1 MAEKRA
7 ERRRQMEE
15 VAPGPGI
22 GRYFDRNAWASTG
35 GIEPG
40 RWSWPR
46 ALLQVALAF
55 ALLGALTLV
64 IEVDVT
70 VFVGL
75 AIAYVFLD
83 VRGYQVHRRYLRGD
97 AAPPSM
103 D

>member
-7 ERRRQMEE
+7 ERRRQMEQ

-22 GRYFDRNAWASTG
+22 GPYFDRGAWASTG
-35 GIEPG
+35 GTEPG

-55 ALLGALTLV
+55 AMLVALRLV

-75 AIAYVFLD
+75 AIAYVFLN
-83 VRGYQVHRRYLRGD
+83 VRGYQVHRRYVRGD
-97 AAPPSM
+97 APPPSTA
-103 D
+103 